1 MDSVAI
7 RNSRVRLAGV
17 VIFAFLLALS
27 ACSQEKQKRDPRQEH
42 LESMM
47 AILAQVQKILAE
59 FSRKR
64 LLLNVSLQVLRGRI
78 QQMSNRLAT
87 ILLQASALSIPR
99 WLQAK
104 I

>member
-47 AILAQVQKILAE
+47 AILAQVQKNL
-59 FSRKR
+59 
-64 LLLNVSLQVLRGRI
+64 GRI
-78 QQMSNRLAT
+78 QQKEAVWN
-87 ILLQASALSIPR
+87 AL
-99 WLQAK
+99 
-104 I
+104 